1 MVPIS
6 VRSSVG
12 PVESLCG
19 SATALRAAIV
29 MTWEA
34 GYLGFMKPMRDP
46 LSESRLA
53 DIIDQGRG
61 KGPADL
67 VIKSVGIFDLTSG
80 ETTVGDIA
88 IAGDRIVGTHESYS
102 GATEIDG
109 RGLLAVP
116 GFIDSHVHCES
127 TLVPPLEFDRC
138 VVPRGTT
145 TAICDPHE
153 ICNVLGV
160 RGLRFF
166 LKCAEVTV
174 MDLRVQLSSC
184 VPATHL
190 ETSGAR
196 LEAKDLLPFK
206 SHPKVLGLAEMMNV
220 PGVLNKDPSVM
231 HKLAAFSDV
240 QIDGHSPLLSS
251 YDLNA
256 YIAAG
261 IRNCHETTSAAEAR
275 EKLAKGMQIL
285 IREGTVSKDLA
296 ALAELITTERAP
308 FLALCTDDR
317 NPLDIAEEGHIDYM
331 IRAAIGRGVRPLDA
345 YRAATWSAARHFGL
359 FDRGLVAPGQRADI
373 VLLEDLA
380 TCKVHS
386 VICRG
391 APVTPDRF
399 RTRPDVALVGLDSVK
414 LRPVTADTFHVP
426 IGTGESPPVIGIRP
440 GNILTDRLAINVSSR
455 EGAFVADV
463 ALDILKVAVLGRHNR
478 HGNVG
483 HGFVWGFGLRRGAI
497 ASSVGHDSHNV
508 CVVGCTD
515 SDMVV
520 AVNRL
525 IAIKGGFVAAVDGKV
540 TAELALP
547 VAGLMSDKPFE
558 EVEQGL
564 RKLRAAV
571 SAMGTT
577 LHEPFLQMA
586 FLALP
591 VIPHLRITDMG
602 LVDVDKFELVA

>member
-1 MVPIS
+1 
-6 VRSSVG
+6 
-12 PVESLCG
+12 
-19 SATALRAAIV
+19 
-29 MTWEA
+29 
-34 GYLGFMKPMRDP
+34 MREP
-46 LSESRLA
+46 LSQSRLA
-53 DIIDQGRG
+53 DIIDQARG
-61 KGPADL
+61 QAPADL
-67 VIKSVGIFDLTSG
+67 VVKSVGIFDLTSG
-80 ETTVGDIA
+80 DIVTGDIA
-88 IAGDRIVGTHESYS
+88 IAGDRIVGIRESYS
-102 GATEIDG
+102 GATEVDG
-109 RGLLAVP
+109 RGLIAVP

-138 VVPRGTT
+138 VVRRGTT

-153 ICNVLGV
+153 ICNVLGIV
-160 RGLRFF
+160 GLKYF
-166 LKCAEVTV
+166 LECAAVTV

-196 LEAKDLLPFK
+196 LEAEDLLPFK
-206 SHPKVLGLAEMMNV
+206 RHPKVLGLAEFMNV
-220 PGVLNKDPSVM
+220 PGVLNKDPSALR
-231 HKLAAFSDV
+231 KLAAFSDV

-261 IRNCHETTSAAEAR
+261 VRNCHETTSAAEAR

-285 IREGTVSKDLA
+285 VREGTVSKDLA
-296 ALAELITTERAP
+296 ALAELMTTERAP
-308 FLALCTDDR
+308 FMALCTDDR
-317 NPLDIAEEGHIDYM
+317 NPLDIAEEGHIDYL

-345 YRAATWSAARHFGL
+345 YRASSWSAARHFGL

-399 RTRPDVALVGLDSVK
+399 KARPDVPLVGFDSVK
-414 LRPVTADTFHVP
+414 LKPVTAATFHMP
-426 IGTGESPPVIGIRP
+426 AGASSPPVIGIRP
-440 GNILTDRLAINVSSR
+440 GQILTDRLALDLAR
-455 EGAFVADV
+455 RDGAFVADI
-463 ALDILKVAVLGRHNR
+463 ARDILKVAVLGRHNDR
-478 HGNVG
+478 GDVG
-483 HGFVWGFGLRRGAI
+483 HGFVKGFGITRGAI
-497 ASSVGHDSHNV
+497 ASSIGHDSHNV
-508 CVVGCTD
+508 CVIGCND
-515 SDMVV
+515 ADMAA

-525 IAIKGGFVAAVDGKV
+525 IALRGGFAAAVDGQV
-540 TAELALP
+540 VAELALP
-547 VAGLMSDKPFE
+547 VAGLMSDRPFE

-564 RKLRAAV
+564 RALRSAV
-571 SAMGTT
+571 RGLGTR

-591 VIPHLRITDMG
+591 VVPHLRITDKG
-602 LVDVDKFELVA
+602 LVDVDRFELVS

>member
-1 MVPIS
+1 
-6 VRSSVG
+6 
-12 PVESLCG
+12 
-19 SATALRAAIV
+19 
-29 MTWEA
+29 
-34 GYLGFMKPMRDP
+34 MRDP
-46 LSESRLA
+46 LSPSRLE
-53 DIIDQGRG
+53 DIVDQARG
-61 KGPADL
+61 KVPADL
-67 VIKSVGIFDLTSG
+67 VVKSVGILDLTSG
-80 ETTVGDIA
+80 EVTVGDIA
-88 IAGDRIVGTHESYS
+88 IAGDRIVGIHETYG

-109 RGLLAVP
+109 RGLVAVP

-138 VVPRGTT
+138 VTPRGTT

-153 ICNVLGV
+153 ICNVLGLA
-160 RGLRFF
+160 GLKYF
-166 LKCAEVTV
+166 LECATVTV

-196 LEAKDLLPFK
+196 LEAEDLLPFK
-206 SHPKVLGLAEMMNV
+206 HHPKVLGLAEFMNV
-220 PGVLNKDPSVM
+220 PGVLNKDPAVLA
-231 HKLAAFSDV
+231 KLSAFSDV

-261 IRNCHETTSAAEAR
+261 VRNCHETTSAAEAR
-275 EKLAKGMQIL
+275 EKLAKGMQVL
-285 IREGTVSKDLA
+285 VREGTVSKDLA
-296 ALAELITTERAP
+296 ALSELITTERAP
-308 FLALCTDDR
+308 FLAFCTDDR
-317 NPLDIAEEGHIDYM
+317 NPLDIAEEGHVDYL

-399 RTRPDVALVGLDSVK
+399 RTRPDVPPVGLDSVK
-414 LRPVTADTFHVP
+414 LRPVTAATFHVP
-426 IGTGESPPVIGIRP
+426 AGHGPVGAGASPPVIGIRP
-440 GNILTDRLAINVSSR
+440 GQILTDRLDVEVARS
-455 EGAFVADV
+455 GDALVADISRDV
-463 ALDILKVAVLGRHNR
+463 LKIAVLGRHNDS
-478 HGNVG
+478 GNVG
-483 HGFVWGFGLRRGAI
+483 RGFVKGFGLKRGAI
-497 ASSVGHDSHNV
+497 ASSVGHDSHNI
-508 CVVGCTD
+508 CVIGCND
-515 SDMVV
+515 RDMET

-525 IAIKGGFVAAVDGKV
+525 IELRGGFAAAADGEIV
-540 TAELALP
+540 AELALP
-547 VAGLMSDKPFE
+547 IAGLMSERPFE

-564 RKLRAAV
+564 RRLRAAV
-571 SAMGTT
+571 RALGTE

-586 FLALP
+586 FLPLP
-591 VIPHLRITDMG
+591 VIPHLRITDKG
-602 LVDVDKFELVA
+602 LVDVDRFELVG

>member
-1 MVPIS
+1 MPCLGQRPGVDRHLS
-6 VRSSVG
+6 G
-12 PVESLCG
+12 
-19 SATALRAAIV
+19 AIAFA
-29 MTWEA
+29 EGQA
-34 GYLGFMKPMRDP
+34 HFLAMRDP
-46 LSESRLA
+46 VSSSQLV
-53 DIIDQGRG
+53 DIIDQARG
-61 KGPADL
+61 KVPADL
-67 VIKSVGIFDLTSG
+67 VVKSVGLLDLTSG
-80 ETTVGDIA
+80 EVTVGDIA
-88 IAGDRIVGTHESYS
+88 IAGDRIVGIRETYQ

-109 RGLLAVP
+109 RGLIAVP

-138 VVPRGTT
+138 VTPRGTT

-153 ICNVLGV
+153 ICNVLGLT
-160 RGLRFF
+160 GLKYF
-166 LKCAEVTV
+166 LECAAVTV

-196 LEAKDLLPFK
+196 LEAEDLLPFK
-206 SHPKVLGLAEMMNV
+206 HHPKVLGLAEFMNV
-220 PGVLNKDPSVM
+220 PGVLNKDPAALA
-231 HKLAAFSDV
+231 KLSAFSDV

-261 IRNCHETTSAAEAR
+261 VRNCHETTSAAEAR
-275 EKLAKGMQIL
+275 EKLAKGMQVL
-285 IREGTVSKDLA
+285 VREGTVSKDLA
-296 ALAELITTERAP
+296 ALSELITTERAP

-317 NPLDIAEEGHIDYM
+317 NPLDIAEEGHIDYL

-399 RTRPDVALVGLDSVK
+399 KARPGVTPVGLDSVK
-414 LRPVTADTFHVP
+414 LKPVTAATFHVP
-426 IGTGESPPVIGIRP
+426 VGTGAPRPVIGIRP
-440 GNILTDRLAINVSSR
+440 GQILTDRLDVEIARS
-455 EGAFVADV
+455 GDTLVADV
-463 ALDILKVAVLGRHNR
+463 ARDVLKVAVLGRHTV

-483 HGFVWGFGLRRGAI
+483 RGFVKGFGLKRGAI
-497 ASSVGHDSHNV
+497 ASSVGHDSHNI
-508 CVVGCTD
+508 CVIGCD
-515 SDMVV
+515 DRDMET

-525 IAIKGGFVAAVDGKV
+525 IELRGGFAAAADGQV
-540 TAELALP
+540 VAELALP
-547 VAGLMSDKPFE
+547 IAGLMSDLPFE

-564 RKLRAAV
+564 RRLRAAV
-571 SAMGTT
+571 RALGTE

-586 FLALP
+586 FLPLP
-591 VIPHLRITDMG
+591 VIPHLRITDRG
-602 LVDVDKFELVA
+602 LVDVDRFELVG

>member
-1 MVPIS
+1 MP
-6 VRSSVG
+6 R
-12 PVESLCG
+12 
-19 SATALRAAIV
+19 
-29 MTWEA
+29 EA
-34 GYLGFMKPMRDP
+34 GYLGFMKSMRDP

-53 DIIDQGRG
+53 DIIDQARG

-80 ETTVGDIA
+80 EVTVGDIA
-88 IAGDRIVGTHESYS
+88 IAGDRIVGTY
-102 GATEIDG
+102 GTYAVATEIDG
-109 RGLLAVP
+109 RGLIAVP

-160 RGLRFF
+160 RGLKFF
-166 LKCAEVTV
+166 LKCAEVAV

-206 SHPKVLGLAEMMNV
+206 THPKVLGLAEMMNV
-220 PGVLNKDPSVM
+220 PGVLNKDPGVL

-261 IRNCHETTSAAEAR
+261 VRNCHETTSAAEAR

-296 ALAELITTERAP
+296 ALAELLTTERAP

-317 NPLDIAEEGHIDYM
+317 NPLDIAEEGHIDYL

-380 TCKVHS
+380 TAKVHS

-426 IGTGESPPVIGIRP
+426 IGTGESPPVIGVRP
-440 GNILTDRLAINVSSR
+440 GSILTDRLAINVSSR

-483 HGFVWGFGLRRGAI
+483 HGFVKGFGIRHGAI

-508 CVVGCTD
+508 CVIGCND
-515 SDMVV
+515 SDMAA

-525 IAIKGGFVAAVDGKV
+525 ITIKGGFVAVADGKV
-540 TAELALP
+540 MAELALP
-547 VAGLMSDKPFE
+547 VAGLMSDRPFE

-564 RKLRAAV
+564 RKLRQAV

-591 VIPHLRITDMG
+591 VIPHLRITDKG

>member
-1 MVPIS
+1 MN
-6 VRSSVG
+6 R
-12 PVESLCG
+12 ELL
-19 SATALRAAIV
+19 T
-29 MTWEA
+29 
-34 GYLGFMKPMRDP
+34 
-46 LSESRLA
+46 ESRLA
-53 DIIDQGRG
+53 DIIDQARG
-61 KGPADL
+61 KAPADL
-67 VIKSVGIFDLTSG
+67 VIKSVGIFDLTCG
-80 ETTVGDIA
+80 ETVVGDIA
-88 IAGDRIVGTHESYS
+88 VAGDRIVGIREAYD

-109 RGLLAVP
+109 RGLIAVP

-127 TLVPPLEFDRC
+127 TLVAPLEFDRC

-153 ICNVLGV
+153 ICNVLGIE
-160 RGLRFF
+160 GLKFF
-166 LKCAEVTV
+166 LESAAVTV

-196 LEAKDLLPFK
+196 LEAEDLLPFK
-206 SHPKVLGLAEMMNV
+206 HHPKVLGLAEFMNV
-220 PGVLNKDPSVM
+220 PGVLNKDPGVLA
-231 HKLAAFSDV
+231 KLAAFSDV

-261 IRNCHETTSAAEAR
+261 VRNCHETTSAAEAR

-285 IREGTVSKDLA
+285 VREGTVSKDLA

-308 FLALCTDDR
+308 FLSLCTDDR
-317 NPLDIAEEGHIDYM
+317 NPLDIAEEGHLDYL

-399 RTRPDVALVGLDSVK
+399 RARPDVPLVGLDSIK
-414 LRPVTADTFHVP
+414 LRPVTAAAFHMPVGDKP
-426 IGTGESPPVIGIRP
+426 LPVIGVRP
-440 GNILTDRLAINVSSR
+440 GQILTDRLEIEIAR
-455 EGAFVADV
+455 KDGAWVADAGHDV
-463 ALDILKVAVLGRHNR
+463 LKVAVLGRHSA
-478 HGNVG
+478 GGGTG
-483 HGFVWGFGLRRGAI
+483 HGFVKGFGIRKGAI
-497 ASSVGHDSHNV
+497 ASSIGHDSHNI
-508 CVVGCTD
+508 CVIGCND
-515 SDMVV
+515 SDMAA

-525 IAIKGGFVAAVDGKV
+525 IALRGGFAASVEGEIV
-540 TAELALP
+540 AELALP
-547 VAGLMSDKPFE
+547 IAGLMSDRPFE

-564 RKLRAAV
+564 RRLRAAV
-571 SAMGTT
+571 ASMGTT

-591 VIPHLRITDMG
+591 VIPHLRITDKG
-602 LVDVDKFELVA
+602 LVDVDRFALV

>member
-1 MVPIS
+1 
-6 VRSSVG
+6 
-12 PVESLCG
+12 
-19 SATALRAAIV
+19 
-29 MTWEA
+29 
-34 GYLGFMKPMRDP
+34 MREP

-53 DIIDQGRG
+53 DIIDQARG
-61 KGPADL
+61 KALADL
-67 VIKSVGIFDLTSG
+67 VIKSVGIYDLTSG
-80 ETTVGDIA
+80 ETRVGDVA
-88 IAGDRIVGTHESYS
+88 IAGDRIVGTHETYHGAAEIS
-102 GATEIDG
+102 GH
-109 RGLLAVP
+109 GLIAVP

-160 RGLRFF
+160 PGLKFF
-166 LKCAEVTV
+166 LECAAVTV

-196 LEAKDLLPFK
+196 LEAEDLLPFK
-206 SHPKVLGLAEMMNV
+206 HHPKVLGLAEFMNV
-220 PGVLNKDPSVM
+220 PGVLNKDPAVLR
-231 HKLAAFSDV
+231 KLAAFSDV

-261 IRNCHETTSAAEAR
+261 VRNCHETTSVAEAR

-285 IREGTVSKDLA
+285 VREGTVSKDLA

-317 NPLDIAEEGHIDYM
+317 NPLDIAEEGHLDYL

-359 FDRGLVAPGQRADI
+359 FDRGLVAPGHRADI

-399 RTRPDVALVGLDSVK
+399 KARPDVPPVGLDSVK
-414 LRPVTADTFHVP
+414 LRPVTAATFHMP
-426 IGTGESPPVIGIRP
+426 AAGYGPSPVIGIRP
-440 GNILTDRLAINVSSR
+440 GQILTDRLTLDLAVHD
-455 EGAFVADV
+455 GAYVADV
-463 ALDILKVAVLGRHNR
+463 ERDILKIAVLGRHQVD
-478 HGNVG
+478 GGVG
-483 HGFVWGFGLRRGAI
+483 HGFVRGFGITQGAI
-497 ASSVGHDSHNV
+497 ASSIGHDSHNV
-508 CVVGCTD
+508 CVIGCND
-515 SDMVV
+515 VDMAV

-525 IAIKGGFVAAVDGKV
+525 IELCGGFAAAVDGYV

-547 VAGLMSDKPFE
+547 IAGLMSDRPFE

-564 RKLRAAV
+564 RHLRAAV
-571 SAMGTT
+571 GSMGSP

-591 VIPHLRITDMG
+591 VIPHLRITDKG
-602 LVDVDKFELVA
+602 LVDVDKFALV

>member
-1 MVPIS
+1 MP
-6 VRSSVG
+6 R
-12 PVESLCG
+12 
-19 SATALRAAIV
+19 
-29 MTWEA
+29 EA
-34 GYLGFMKPMRDP
+34 GYLGFMKSMRDA

-53 DIIDQGRG
+53 DIIDQARG

-80 ETTVGDIA
+80 EMAVGDIA
-88 IAGDRIVGTHESYS
+88 IAGDRIVGTYETYS

-109 RGLLAVP
+109 RGLIAVP

-160 RGLRFF
+160 RGLKFF

-206 SHPKVLGLAEMMNV
+206 THPKVLGLAEMMNV
-220 PGVLNKDPSVM
+220 PGVLNKDPGVL
-231 HKLAAFSDV
+231 HKLAAFSDM

-261 IRNCHETTSAAEAR
+261 MRNCHETTSAAEAR

-296 ALAELITTERAP
+296 ALAELLTTERAP

-317 NPLDIAEEGHIDYM
+317 NPLDIAEEGHIDYL

-380 TCKVHS
+380 TAKVHS

-426 IGTGESPPVIGIRP
+426 KGMGESPPVIGIRP
-440 GNILTDRLAINVSSR
+440 SQILTDRLAINVSSR

-483 HGFVWGFGLRRGAI
+483 HGFVRGFGLRHGAI

-508 CVVGCTD
+508 CVIGCTD
-515 SDMVV
+515 SDMAA

-525 IAIKGGFVAAVDGKV
+525 IEIKGGFVAAVDGKV

-547 VAGLMSDKPFE
+547 VAGLMSDRPFE

-564 RKLRAAV
+564 RKLRQAV

-591 VIPHLRITDMG
+591 VIPHLRITDKG
-602 LVDVDKFELVA
+602 LVDVDKFELVG

>member
-1 MVPIS
+1 MGIN
-6 VRSSVG
+6 G
-12 PVESLCG
+12 PTG
-19 SATALRAAIV
+19 HIAFALRPP
-29 MTWEA
+29 
-34 GYLGFMKPMRDP
+34 YLLCMRDP
-46 LSESRLA
+46 LSPSQLA
-53 DIIDQGRG
+53 DIVDQARG
-61 KGPADL
+61 KVPADL
-67 VIKSVGIFDLTSG
+67 VVKSVGIFDLTSG
-80 ETTVGDIA
+80 EVTVGDIA
-88 IAGDRIVGTHESYS
+88 IAGDRIVGIHETYR

-109 RGLLAVP
+109 RGLVAVP

-138 VVPRGTT
+138 VTPRGTT

-153 ICNVLGV
+153 ICNVLGLT
-160 RGLRFF
+160 GLKYF
-166 LKCAEVTV
+166 LECAAVTV

-196 LEAKDLLPFK
+196 LEAEDLLPFK
-206 SHPKVLGLAEMMNV
+206 HHPKVLGLAEFMNV
-220 PGVLNKDPSVM
+220 PGVLNKDPAVLA
-231 HKLAAFSDV
+231 KLAAFSDV

-261 IRNCHETTSAAEAR
+261 VRNCHETTSAAEAR
-275 EKLAKGMQIL
+275 EKLAKGMQVL
-285 IREGTVSKDLA
+285 VREGTVSKDLA
-296 ALAELITTERAP
+296 ALSELITTERAP

-317 NPLDIAEEGHIDYM
+317 NPLDIAEEGHVDYL

-399 RTRPDVALVGLDSVK
+399 RARPDVPPVGLDSVK
-414 LRPVTADTFHVP
+414 LRPVTAATFYVP
-426 IGTGESPPVIGIRP
+426 AGHGPGADVSPPVIGIRP
-440 GNILTDRLAINVSSR
+440 GQILTDRLDVEVARS
-455 EGAFVADV
+455 GDALVADISRDV
-463 ALDILKVAVLGRHNR
+463 LKIAVLGRHNDS
-478 HGNVG
+478 GNVG
-483 HGFVWGFGLRRGAI
+483 RGFVKGFGLKRGAI
-497 ASSVGHDSHNV
+497 ASSVGHDSHNI
-508 CVVGCTD
+508 CVIGCD
-515 SDMVV
+515 DRDMET

-525 IAIKGGFVAAVDGKV
+525 IELRGGFAAAADGEIV
-540 TAELALP
+540 AELALP
-547 VAGLMSDKPFE
+547 IAGLMSERPFE

-564 RKLRAAV
+564 RRLRAAV
-571 SAMGTT
+571 RALGTE

-586 FLALP
+586 FLPLP
-591 VIPHLRITDMG
+591 VIPHLRITDRG
-602 LVDVDKFELVA
+602 LVDVDRFELVV

>member
-1 MVPIS
+1 MLQGGCRI
-6 VRSSVG
+6 
-12 PVESLCG
+12 
-19 SATALRAAIV
+19 AITK
-29 MTWEA
+29 M
-34 GYLGFMKPMRDP
+34 GFYFRPMRER
-46 LSESRLA
+46 LSESRLS
-53 DIIDQGRG
+53 DIIDQARG
-61 KGPADL
+61 KTPADL
-67 VIKSVGIFDLTSG
+67 AIKSVGILDLTSG
-80 ETTVGDIA
+80 EIVTGDIA
-88 IAGDRIVGTHESYS
+88 IAGDRIVGIREAYS

-109 RGLLAVP
+109 RGLVAVP

-153 ICNVLGV
+153 ICNVLGIE
-160 RGLRFF
+160 GLKFF
-166 LKCAEVTV
+166 LDCAAHTV

-196 LEAKDLLPFK
+196 LEAEDLLPFK
-206 SHPKVLGLAEMMNV
+206 HHPKVLGLAEFMNV
-220 PGVLNKDPSVM
+220 PGVLDKDPAVLA
-231 HKLAAFSDV
+231 KLAAFSDV

-261 IRNCHETTSAAEAR
+261 VRNCHETTSAAEAR

-285 IREGTVSKDLA
+285 VREGTVSKDLA
-296 ALAELITTERAP
+296 ALAELITTERSP
-308 FLALCTDDR
+308 FLSLCTDDR
-317 NPLDIAEEGHIDYM
+317 NPLDIAEEGHLDYL

-373 VLLEDLA
+373 VLLDDLA

-399 RTRPDVALVGLDSVK
+399 RARPDVPPVGLDSVK
-414 LRPVTADTFHVP
+414 LRPVTAATFRMPAASH
-426 IGTGESPPVIGIRP
+426 GARPVIGIRP
-440 GNILTDRLAINVSSR
+440 GQILTDRLALEVSVHD
-455 EGAFVADV
+455 GACVADV
-463 ALDILKVAVLGRHNR
+463 ERDVLKVAVLGRHSD
-478 HGNVG
+478 HGGVG
-483 HGFVWGFGLRRGAI
+483 HGFVRGFGITAGAI
-497 ASSVGHDSHNV
+497 ASSIGHDSHNI
-508 CVVGCTD
+508 CVIGCND
-515 SDMVV
+515 ADMAV

-525 IAIKGGFVAAVDGKV
+525 IELRGGFAAAVDGHV
-540 TAELALP
+540 VAELALP
-547 VAGLMSDKPFE
+547 IAGLMSDRPFE
-558 EVEQGL
+558 EVEHGL
-564 RKLRAAV
+564 RRLRAAV
-571 SAMGTT
+571 AAMGTT

-591 VIPHLRITDMG
+591 VIPHLRITDKG
-602 LVDVDKFELVA
+602 LVDVDRFALVD

>member
-1 MVPIS
+1 
-6 VRSSVG
+6 
-12 PVESLCG
+12 
-19 SATALRAAIV
+19 
-29 MTWEA
+29 
-34 GYLGFMKPMRDP
+34 MRDP
-46 LSESRLA
+46 LSPSQLA
-53 DIIDQGRG
+53 DIIDQARG
-61 KGPADL
+61 KVPADL
-67 VIKSVGIFDLTSG
+67 VVKSVGIFDLTSG
-80 ETTVGDIA
+80 EVTVGDIA
-88 IAGDRIVGTHESYS
+88 IAGDRIVGIHETYR

-109 RGLLAVP
+109 RGLVAVP

-138 VVPRGTT
+138 VTPRGTT

-153 ICNVLGV
+153 ICNVLGLA
-160 RGLRFF
+160 GLKYF
-166 LKCAEVTV
+166 LECAAVTV

-196 LEAKDLLPFK
+196 LEAEDLLPFK
-206 SHPKVLGLAEMMNV
+206 HHPKVLGLAEFMNV
-220 PGVLNKDPSVM
+220 PGVLNKDPAVLA
-231 HKLAAFSDV
+231 KLSAFSDV

-261 IRNCHETTSAAEAR
+261 VRNCHETTSAAEAR
-275 EKLAKGMQIL
+275 EKLAKGMQVL
-285 IREGTVSKDLA
+285 VREGTVSKDLA
-296 ALAELITTERAP
+296 ALSELITTERAP
-308 FLALCTDDR
+308 FLAFCTDDR
-317 NPLDIAEEGHIDYM
+317 NPLDIAEEGHVDYL

-399 RTRPDVALVGLDSVK
+399 RTRPDVPPVGLDSVK
-414 LRPVTADTFHVP
+414 LRPVTAATFHVAA
-426 IGTGESPPVIGIRP
+426 GAGASPPVIGIRP
-440 GNILTDRLAINVSSR
+440 GQILTDRLDVEVAR
-455 EGAFVADV
+455 RGDTLVADISRDV
-463 ALDILKVAVLGRHNR
+463 LKIAVLGRHNDN
-478 HGNVG
+478 GNVG
-483 HGFVWGFGLRRGAI
+483 RGFVKGFGLKRGAI
-497 ASSVGHDSHNV
+497 ASSVGHDSHNI
-508 CVVGCTD
+508 CVIGCD
-515 SDMVV
+515 DRDMET

-525 IAIKGGFVAAVDGKV
+525 IELRGGFAAAADGKIV
-540 TAELALP
+540 AELALP
-547 VAGLMSDKPFE
+547 IAGLMSERPFE

-564 RKLRAAV
+564 RRLRAAV
-571 SAMGTT
+571 RALGTE

-586 FLALP
+586 FLPLP
-591 VIPHLRITDMG
+591 VIPHLRITDKG
-602 LVDVDKFELVA
+602 LVDVDRFELVG